1 PAGASESRDALVSR
15 LLPQLLLDAQELVV
29 LRDAIRAGRRAGLD
43 LPNAGRHGE
52 VRDRGVLGL
61 TGAMRHDGRVAG
73 LPRDADRLERLRER
87 PDLVHLDQD
96 RVGDAALDPAPQALR
111 VGDEQVIADQLTAGA
126 DALRE
131 QLPALPVLLVHAVLD
146 RDDREPVAGG
156 LPVGGHLLGRERAP
170 LVLEYVGAVRVD
182 LAGRRVERDVDVV
195 AGAIT
200 GGLDARD
207 ERLE

>member
-1 PAGASESRDALVSR
+1 MKLTSGLTYRARMKKSTMTSATRPTRSQWMRERRRVLLRGAIRYARELTHHRFNAGAVLPAGASESRDALVSR

-96 RVGDAALDPAPQALR
+96 RVGDAALDPAPQ
-111 VGDEQVIADQLTAGA
+111 
-126 DALRE
+126 
-131 QLPALPVLLVHAVLD
+131 
-146 RDDREPVAGG
+146 
-156 LPVGGHLLGRERAP
+156 
-170 LVLEYVGAVRVD
+170 
-182 LAGRRVERDVDVV
+182 
-195 AGAIT
+195 
-200 GGLDARD
+200 
-207 ERLE
+207 